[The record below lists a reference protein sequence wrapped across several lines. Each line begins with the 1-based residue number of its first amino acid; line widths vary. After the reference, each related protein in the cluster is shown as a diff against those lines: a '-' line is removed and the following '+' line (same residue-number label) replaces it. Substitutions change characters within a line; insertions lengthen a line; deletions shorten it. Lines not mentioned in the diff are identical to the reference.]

1 MTVTL
6 CRSQCTV
13 SEHVCLYS
21 VYVKHCKAPELLKL
35 VWSICSAHP
44 LSPLL
49 QCVTDALSSSTIC
62 QQTSTASKGKAI
74 LEWVELT
81 SEEIRFCYQNK
92 PLNEEEAIQDGLNKW
107 REAHSDY
114 VCTALGR
121 TSLMQLTVFNCPLA
135 LHIYSVC
142 GIASAIHDVM
152 A

>member
-35 VWSICSAHP
+35 VWSICSARP

-49 QCVTDALSSSTIC
+49 QCVTDALSSSKIC

-107 REAHSDY
+107 RELGSQWLRIY
-114 VCTALGR
+114 CTWKDLLDAI
-121 TSLMQLTVFNCPLA
+121 NCF
-135 LHIYSVC
+135 
-142 GIASAIHDVM
+142 
-152 A
+152 